1 MEHISS
7 WAVFMLITVI
17 YWTKK
22 HTHYKDEHK
31 DLLVAINDIIPDINA
46 DRTKQMCLCSHHHA
60 AKVTTKIQRVILSKI
75 CQR

>member
-1 MEHISS
+1 
-7 WAVFMLITVI
+7 MLITVL
-17 YWTKK
+17 YWKKK

-46 DRTKQMCLCSHHHA
+46 DRTKRICLCSHHHA
-60 AKVTTKIQRVILSKI
+60 GKVSTKMQRVILSKI

>member
-1 MEHISS
+1 
-7 WAVFMLITVI
+7 MLITAI

-22 HTHYKDEHK
+22 HTYYKYEHK

-46 DRTKQMCLCSHHHA
+46 ERTKQMCLCRHHHA
-60 AKVTTKIQRVILSKI
+60 EKVTTKMQRVILSKI

>member
-1 MEHISS
+1 MEHISF
-7 WAVFMLITVI
+7 WTVFMLITVI

-22 HTHYKDEHK
+22 HTWYKDEHK

-46 DRTKQMCLCSHHHA
+46 DRTKHVFMSSTSCRN
-60 AKVTTKIQRVILSKI
+60 VTTKMQRVILSKI